1 MLILGRPPL
10 GARAIRRLPTK
21 ASQLEFQIEPIE
33 IVKIATGPIHGEP
46 VPLGIILEPLHPPI
60 NNS

>member
-1 MLILGRPPL
+1 MLIPGRPL
-10 GARAIRRLPTK
+10 VGHALPTK

-33 IVKIATGPIHGEP
+33 IVKIAMGPIHGEP